1 MGIFEKIAVAAAL
14 AAAILVPTLHRQVE
28 KSKVTSADVSAK
40 EVIQTVNSWIAD
52 DIYLAGGDEKY
63 ACEIRIEMNNGNAT
77 VIERSGKNNWSGTGG
92 FRSLG
97 QRLEW
102 DYDTRTFTATVF
114 VDNSGYAVYSWFVP
128 DDANYS
134 GAAPARADFEAGVYD
149 GWKKEGTTDD
159 GVTIGTCPRLISGA
173 DER

>member
-1 MGIFEKIAVAAAL
+1 MGLFEKIAVAAAL
-14 AAAILVPTLHRQVE
+14 AAAILVPTLHRQID
-28 KSKVTSADVSAK
+28 KSKATSADIAAK
-40 EVIQTVNSWIAD
+40 ELITTVNSWIAD
-52 DIYLAGGDEKY
+52 DIYFAGGDEKY

-128 DDANYS
+128 NDANYR
-134 GAAPARADFEAGVYD
+134 GDAPSLADFEAFCYD
-149 GWKKEGTTDD
+149 GWKSNKEGMTKD
-159 GVTIGTCPRLISGA
+159 GVVIGTYPKLMSKLS
-173 DER
+173 

>member
-14 AAAILVPTLHRQVE
+14 AAAILVPTLHSQVA
-28 KSKVTSADVSAK
+28 KSKVVSADSTAK
-40 EVIQTVNSWIAD
+40 EMIYTVNAWIAD
-52 DIYLAGGDEKY
+52 SVSAGGEDKRP
-63 ACEIRIEMNNGNAT
+63 CELRIAMDNGDAT
-77 VIERSGKNNWSGTGG
+77 ITDSSRKNDWGARPNCPESLEQRFESDFSG
-92 FRSLG
+92 
-97 QRLEW
+97 
-102 DYDTRTFTATVF
+102 RTFTATVF
-114 VDNSGYAVYSWFVP
+114 VDDSGYAVYSWFVP

-134 GAAPARADFEAGVYD
+134 GAAPARADFETGVYD